1 MSYMGNT
8 YMPTVDAIAI
18 EAARSYVKHFGEH
31 HTHEFPCVRELVASD
46 EQAFRYLVNVID
58 EAREE
63 FADGGGDM
71 SYDGGY
77 AGKVF
82 EALAFGFA
90 TLMEGDWSPY
100 DCSDWKVSLHGQG

>member
-1 MSYMGNT
+1 MSFMGNA
-8 YMPTVDAIAI
+8 YMPTVDAVAI
-18 EAARSYVKHFGEH
+18 EAARSYVKEIGELHEHKWYCNREFFG
-31 HTHEFPCVRELVASD
+31 TD

-63 FADGGGDM
+63 FADDGGDM

-82 EALAFGFA
+82 EAIAFGFA

-100 DCSDWKVSLHGQG
+100 DDSDWKVSLHGQG